1 MISIQTDALDTAG
14 GVFMAV
20 AGLGC
25 ACFGGLAVLRPGS
38 PPKPFEGPAWV
49 VRAWGFGYVLLG
61 LGTAARM
68 GLMLVG
74 KEPARLTA
82 VTHSVATPLLICS
95 VTAAYVVRRRRRRPA
110 GTAAVGRHK

>member
-1 MISIQTDALDTAG
+1 
-14 GVFMAV
+14 MAV

-74 KEPARLTA
+74 KHLDESTVLRAARA
-82 VTHSVATPLLICS
+82 VEALRL
-95 VTAAYVVRRRRRRPA
+95 
-110 GTAAVGRHK
+110 